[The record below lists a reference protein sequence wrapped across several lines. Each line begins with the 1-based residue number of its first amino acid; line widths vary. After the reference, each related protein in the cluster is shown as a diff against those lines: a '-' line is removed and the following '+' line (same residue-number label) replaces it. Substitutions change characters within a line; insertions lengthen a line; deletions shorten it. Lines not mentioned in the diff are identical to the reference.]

1 MLRHPGIWPALAL
14 LAAPPH
20 LHAYT
25 VEPNLLVLGAGGS
38 GSSAFIRLSNREPR
52 PAAIEIMAN
61 EFTRDPDGRGVV
73 GKPADDSFVIY
84 PAQVILLP
92 GDVVM
97 VQVRWTGAADPA
109 GERAFTLS
117 TREVKIPARDVEPVQ
132 RDGAR
137 VTLNVLMNYDVRVY
151 VAPRGAS
158 PKVVVESVR
167 TDAQAGGEQRLE
179 VVLANRGSAH
189 QSLKDLSLLL
199 SALDAAGNPLR
210 LPVVRLSAQ
219 DVPGMNAALLANSR
233 RRLLIPWPQG
243 LPAGRVGARLSR

>member
-1 MLRHPGIWPALAL
+1 MRRHPGKWLALAL

-25 VEPNLLVLGAGGS
+25 VEPNLLVLGS
-38 GSSAFIRLSNREPR
+38 GAPRGSAFIKLSNREQR
-52 PAAIEIMAN
+52 PAAIEITAS
-61 EFTRDPDGRGVV
+61 EFTRDPDGRGIV
-73 GKPADDSFVIY
+73 GRAADDSFIIY

-97 VQVRWTGAADPA
+97 VQVRWTGAADLA
-109 GERAFTLS
+109 GERAFTLT
-117 TREVKIPARDVEPVQ
+117 TREVKIPARDMEPAQ
-132 RDGAR
+132 GDGAR

-158 PKVVVESVR
+158 PKAVVESVR
-167 TDAQAGGEQRLE
+167 TEARSEGAQRLE
-179 VVLANRGSAH
+179 VMLANRGNAH
-189 QSLKDLSLLL
+189 QSLKDLSLQL
-199 SALDAAGNPLR
+199 SALDADGNPLR
-210 LPVVRLSAQ
+210 LPVVNLSAQ
-219 DVPGMNAALLANSR
+219 DVPGMNSALLANSR